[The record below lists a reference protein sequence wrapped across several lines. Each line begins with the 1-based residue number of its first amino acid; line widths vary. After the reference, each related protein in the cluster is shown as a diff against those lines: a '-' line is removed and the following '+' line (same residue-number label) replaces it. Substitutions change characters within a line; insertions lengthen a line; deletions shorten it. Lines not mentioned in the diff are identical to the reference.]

1 MTSTAFSYVR
11 RIISCAVPWHEFSGT
26 TDIGY
31 VLEGAVGVPENM
43 TAMTEEAMRCMVAA
57 STFHTIMLNR

>member
-1 MTSTAFSYVR
+1 MVSGSYVR
-11 RIISCAVPWHEFSGT
+11 RIISLAVPWHEFSAT

-43 TAMTEEAMRCMVAA
+43 TALTEEAMRCMVSAA
-57 STFHTIMLNR
+57 TFHSLMLNR